1 MRAPTELQD
10 QPPRT
15 PMRGVSFCANAP
27 VHEKYIHPPESGERH
42 ARPTSAHRRPPFLP
56 QPFIHAISSHVPC
69 STLAPSAAF
78 PSPPHFLVAYMKP
91 MDDDERR
98 FDLH

>member
-10 QPPRT
+10 QPPHT

-27 VHEKYIHPPESGERH
+27 VHKKYIHPLSRGKGTHGHHVSTQEAAS
-42 ARPTSAHRRPPFLP
+42 PPSTLHPSDIF
-56 QPFIHAISSHVPC
+56 HVPC

-78 PSPPHFLVAYMKP
+78 PSPPHFRVVYMKP
-91 MDDDERR
+91 MDDDER
-98 FDLH
+98 FLDLH